1 MKLIE
6 LATISQQK
14 TLASS
19 PDEHSTER
27 KPLDKTWTSNKQQRD
42 DARKKRERALK
53 PVKPRKTI
61 KPTKPIKPRKPVK

>member
-1 MKLIE
+1 MKLLE
-6 LATISQQK
+6 LTNISQQK
-14 TLASS
+14 THTKS

-27 KPLDKTWTSNKQQRD
+27 KPLDKTLTTNKQQRD